1 MCSVQ
6 CGEYRFNMRHSDET
20 TRHTMYPTLDETDR
34 QLLSLLQAN
43 ARESTATLAR
53 RLGLARTTVVSRI
66 ARLERDGVV
75 AGYGV
80 RLGTRMDQATVRAWC
95 SLSVLPQSAPQV
107 LRALAAMPEVEEV
120 SAVSGPFDYLAFLR
134 CPSHERLDALL
145 DQIGQTDGVHRT
157 QTSIVLSRKIDR
169 RGVVV

>member
-6 CGEYRFNMRHSDET
+6 FGEYEFIIRHSDEMA
-20 TRHTMYPTLDETDR
+20 RHTMHPTLDETDR
-34 QLLSLLQAN
+34 QLLSLLQTN

-53 RLGLARTTVVSRI
+53 QLGLARTTVVSRI
-66 ARLERDGVV
+66 ARLEREGVV

-120 SAVSGPFDYLAFLR
+120 SAVSGPFDYLAFL
-134 CPSHERLDALL
+134 
-145 DQIGQTDGVHRT
+145 G
-157 QTSIVLSRKIDR
+157 
-169 RGVVV
+169 